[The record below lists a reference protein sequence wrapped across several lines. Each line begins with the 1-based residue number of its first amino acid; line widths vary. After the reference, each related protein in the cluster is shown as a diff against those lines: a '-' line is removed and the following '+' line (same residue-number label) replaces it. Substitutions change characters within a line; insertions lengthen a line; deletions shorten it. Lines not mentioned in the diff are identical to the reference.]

1 MVDGR
6 VLRLGRHE
14 RAPGSPDRSV
24 LGRPSAFHG
33 VTAIGR
39 IGGPTRRGAPRNW
52 RGDLG
57 CGRDRRRRDLGTG
70 TTTEVAGRDCGDPL
84 APEPATTTTHPS
96 TVTIRSCFVSS
107 NDGPPGDLVIS
118 SRKTLIISTDPLRL
132 YSARIQFR

>member
-14 RAPGSPDRSV
+14 RAPRSPDRSV

-39 IGGPTRRGAPRNW
+39 IERPTRRGAPRNW

-57 CGRDRRRRDLGTG
+57 CGSDRRRRDLGTR
-70 TTTEVAGRDCGDPL
+70 TTPQVAGRDCGDPL
-84 APEPATTTTHPS
+84 APEPATTTTLS
-96 TVTIRSCFVSS
+96 SAVTIRSFVDPS
-107 NDGPPGDLVIS
+107 NGGPSGALVII
-118 SRKTLIISTDPLRL
+118 SRKTFVISRATHRV
-132 YSARIQFR
+132 YSA